1 MSKRSLHL
9 KRTIYDDLS
18 EDEDENE
25 NLKISEPL
33 NNILKMKTGRKP
45 RPENKKK
52 DKDTH
57 SKYSQDNMRNII
69 MRYFLKY
76 SFLFFED
83 YMNKKCQ
90 IKDLNIKRKIIGN
103 SFNSNLIKKIMDMTV
118 LDFYLD
124 IIFFDKINPFNLL
137 FNLLP
142 CLNKDFP
149 NLKMLDFYENFFISK
164 NVEEIKKTFSIN
176 IKIKNFYEFLEKY
189 NYDIKYKNALRK
201 TGENLIEFMNKYG
214 KIKTQTSNQNLIN
227 NNKSLETFLN
237 DDIDFGYDDIDTIL
251 FPKEDIF
258 SFNEENYN

>member
-1 MSKRSLHL
+1 
-9 KRTIYDDLS
+9 
-18 EDEDENE
+18 
-25 NLKISEPL
+25 
-33 NNILKMKTGRKP
+33 
-45 RPENKKK
+45 
-52 DKDTH
+52 
-57 SKYSQDNMRNII
+57 
-69 MRYFLKY
+69 
-76 SFLFFED
+76 
-83 YMNKKCQ
+83 
-90 IKDLNIKRKIIGN
+90 
-103 SFNSNLIKKIMDMTV
+103 MTV
-118 LDFYLD
+118 LDFQLD

-214 KIKTQTSNQNLIN
+214 KIKTQNLIN

>member
-1 MSKRSLHL
+1 MSKRSLNL
-9 KRTIYDDLS
+9 KRNIYDILS

-25 NLKISEPL
+25 NFKEPL

-57 SKYSQDNMRNII
+57 SKYSQDNMRDII
-69 MRYFLKY
+69 MRYFLKF
-76 SFLFFED
+76 SFLFFVF

-118 LDFYLD
+118 LDFYID

-176 IKIKNFYEFLEKY
+176 IKIKNFYE
-189 NYDIKYKNALRK
+189 IKYKNALRK

-214 KIKTQTSNQNLIN
+214 KIKTQNLIN